1 MSLVKRN
8 TRFGFPSLFD
18 DLFLNDRL
26 DGWNTQRSQVP
37 AANIKETET
46 DFKVELAAP
55 GFKKEDFNISVE
67 EDVLTISSETKKIT
81 ETKDEKERY
90 TRREFTYSSFT
101 RSFTLPDEVKQDE
114 ITAEYNDGVLTIS
127 VPKDTEVQLAQKRTI
142 AIS

>member
-67 EDVLTISSETKKIT
+67 EDVLTISSETKKST

>member
-67 EDVLTISSETKKIT
+67 EDVLTISSETKKST

-101 RSFTLPDEVKQDE
+101 RSFTLPDEVKQDA

>member
-1 MSLVKRN
+1 MSLVKKN

-26 DGWNTQRSQVP
+26 DGWNPQRSQVP

-55 GFKKEDFNISVE
+55 GFKKEDFKISVE
-67 EDVLTISSETKKIT
+67 EDVLTISSETKQTT
-81 ETKDEKERY
+81 ETKDENERY
-90 TRREFTYSSFT
+90 TRREFSYSSFT
-101 RSFTLPDEVKQDE
+101 RSFTLPEEVKQDE
-114 ITAEYNDGVLTIS
+114 ITAEYNDGVLSIS
-127 VPKDTEVQLAQKRTI
+127 VPKDKEVQLAQKRTI

>member
-37 AANIKETET
+37 AANIKETED

-55 GFKKEDFNISVE
+55 GLSKEDFNIAVE
-67 EDVLTISSETKKIT
+67 DDVLTISSEQKHSS
-81 ETKDEKERY
+81 ETTDEKERY
-90 TRREFTYSSFT
+90 TRREFRYSSFS
-101 RSFTLPDEVKQDE
+101 RSFSLPEEVKQDE
-114 ITAEYNDGVLTIS
+114 ISAAYTDGVLTIS
-127 VPKDTEVQLAQKRTI
+127 VPKNKEAQLAQKRTI